1 MSDQRRPDGTIDRL
15 SRRGFLTSV
24 GAGAVATAVS
34 CKLPEPP
41 EAAPTPIAGAMT
53 GLTEIRLEVNRRT
66 HRLLVEPRWSLLYV
80 LRIELGLTATK
91 EGCGR
96 GECGAC
102 TVLIDDQPRY
112 ACMVLALE
120 AEGKPVTT
128 LEGLMSG
135 EALGSTQEAFVQ
147 SDAFQCGFCTPGQ
160 VMAVEGL
167 LRRDAAPNDAAIRE
181 GLSGNLCRCGAYPN
195 IITAAELAAKARAR
209 QGK

>member
-34 CKLPEPP
+34 CKLPEAP
-41 EAAPTPIAGAMT
+41 EAAPTPIAGATT

-80 LRIELGLTATK
+80 LRTELGLTATK

-167 LRRDAAPNDAAIRE
+167 LHRDAAPDDAAIRE

-195 IITAAELAAKARAR
+195 IIAAAELAARARAR